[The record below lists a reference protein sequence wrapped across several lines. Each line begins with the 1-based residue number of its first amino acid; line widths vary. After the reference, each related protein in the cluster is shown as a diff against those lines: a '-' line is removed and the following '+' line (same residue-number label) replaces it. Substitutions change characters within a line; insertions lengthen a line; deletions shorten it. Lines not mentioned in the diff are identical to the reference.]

1 MAATLSDAPINA
13 FAPSHTNER
22 WLHAKTV
29 TPEVGAA
36 VGHSAVAE
44 QVTVADCVQVRHG
57 AQIVSARTAAS
68 SSLAVGAKRVSD
80 SANMEWTGKV
90 PLGPSGKDSVCSAF
104 SHHQE

>member
-1 MAATLSDAPINA
+1 MAATLSDAPQNT
-13 FAPSHTNER
+13 FVPSHTNER

-36 VGHSAVAE
+36 VGHRAVAE
-44 QVTVADCVQVRHG
+44 QVTVADRVQVRHS
-57 AQIVSARTAAS
+57 AQVVPARTAAS
-68 SSLAVGAKRVSD
+68 SSLAVGAEWVSD
-80 SANMEWTGKV
+80 AANMKWTGKL